1 MWGSAS
7 DLCGTGRRNPSVVS
21 RGGEHRN
28 DRSGKKERKGLIVQ
42 SLEINLLRKSRET
55 AFVESRLDVAVAHGF
70 QIDHGRCDIAVSHPL
85 LQRADIDAVLQVAR
99 GVGMAEFVQEPPAAV
114 RAG

>member
-1 MWGSAS
+1 MWGSGRA
-7 DLCGTGRRNPSVVS
+7 LCGTGRRNPSVVS

-85 LQRADIDAVLQVAR
+85 LQRADLVCRLLLEKKKEGYYRILLS
-99 GVGMAEFVQEPPAAV
+99 VGTV
-114 RAG
+114 GD